1 LPDPASCGSFA
12 VDLIFNVQLMSGTQT
27 IAWFVIGAGT
37 AVAGYTGY
45 TALQALVP
53 SELANYNRTAAVEA
67 SPTAPPRIT
76 PSKAPTG
83 GAADALVPSFDIV
96 RVEPDGVSVMAGRAA
111 PNSVVSILANDKPIA
126 TVRAEPD
133 GGWSVAVEQG
143 IEPGDLRLSLTARDS
158 SSGASVQGQDVR
170 MRIAAPASAMK
181 PEPAKPVTGPALP
194 SPVRFVYGEAT
205 FTSEGQKAAEQLA
218 EYVKREGLETVR
230 LSGHADERGS
240 DAYNMELSRQRLEA
254 MAQYLRDRGF
264 AGKLVLIPK
273 GRSEPFTGIDRAQL
287 SREAAYALDRR
298 VELRL
303 EP

>member
-1 LPDPASCGSFA
+1 
-12 VDLIFNVQLMSGTQT
+12 MSAAQT

-45 TALQALVP
+45 TALQTLVP
-53 SELANYNRTAAVEA
+53 SELANYNRTAAVET
-67 SPTAPPRIT
+67 SPVAPPRPAPAEI
-76 PSKAPTG
+76 KAPAA
-83 GAADALVPSFDIV
+83 GAADVTDVTVPSFDIV
-96 RVEPDGVSVMAGRAA
+96 RVEPGGVSVMAGRAA
-111 PNSVVSILANDKPIA
+111 PNSVVSILANGKPIA
-126 TVRAEPD
+126 TVRAEQD

-143 IEPGDLRLSLTARDS
+143 IGPGELQLSLTARDS
-158 SSGASVQGQDVR
+158 GGNPVQGQGVR
-170 MRIAAPASAMK
+170 MKIAAAPA
-181 PEPAKPVTGPALP
+181 TALPSEAPKSLSPGRTPP
-194 SPVRFVYGEAT
+194 SPVRFVYGEAI

-218 EYVKREGLETVR
+218 EFIKREGLETVR

-273 GRSEPFTGIDRAQL
+273 GRSEPFTGIDRTQL

>member
-1 LPDPASCGSFA
+1 
-12 VDLIFNVQLMSGTQT
+12 MSAAQT

-45 TALQALVP
+45 TALQTLVP
-53 SELANYNRTAAVEA
+53 SELANYNRTAAVET
-67 SPTAPPRIT
+67 SPVAPPRPAPAEI
-76 PSKAPTG
+76 KAPAG

-96 RVEPDGVSVMAGRAA
+96 RVEPGGVSVMAGRAA
-111 PNSVVSILANDKPIA
+111 PNSVVSILANGKPIA
-126 TVRAEPD
+126 TVRAEQD

-143 IEPGDLRLSLTARDS
+143 IGPGELQLSLTAQDS

-170 MRIAAPASAMK
+170 MRIAAAPASAIQ
-181 PEPAKPVTGPALP
+181 PETPKSLATGRALP
-194 SPVRFVYGEAT
+194 SPVRFVYGEAV

-218 EYVKREGLETVR
+218 EFIKREGLDTVK

-240 DAYNMELSRQRLEA
+240 DAYNMELSRQRLDA
-254 MAQYLRDRGF
+254 MARYLRDRGF
-264 AGKLVLIPK
+264 AGKLVLMPK
-273 GRSEPFTGIDRAQL
+273 GRSEPFTGIDRTQL